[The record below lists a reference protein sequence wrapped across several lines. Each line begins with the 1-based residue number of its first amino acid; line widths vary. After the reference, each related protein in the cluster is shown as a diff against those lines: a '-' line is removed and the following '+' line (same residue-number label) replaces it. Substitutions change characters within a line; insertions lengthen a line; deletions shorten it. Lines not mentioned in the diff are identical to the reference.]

1 MKTLPLGHSGIE
13 VSALCLG
20 ILPFGTKVDEPTS
33 FAILDA
39 YFAAGGR
46 FIDTANNY
54 SMWHPGGVG
63 IESETTLGKWM
74 RTRKNRSQLVIATKV
89 GANRADI
96 GPSLSAST
104 IMAEFDGSLRRLG
117 ADHVDLYYAHLDI
130 RKDPLEETLVAFD
143 QLVKAGK
150 VRALGCSNYL
160 SWRIEQARQFSR
172 SHGWAEYCCVQQRF
186 TYLRPQPGASFGRQR
201 SGNDDLLDYC
211 QANPDFR
218 MLAYSPLLAGAYT
231 RSDKPLPKQ
240 YAGTDSERRLA
251 AAFRSGWRAECD
263 PQSDHLRLAAARQPC
278 DHPAHRADLARTT
291 RRKPEKPGRG
301 AQPRAGG
308 TADNGGES
316 LIRMNRKQMVHHG

>member
-74 RTRKNRSQLVIATKV
+74 RARKNRSQLVIATKV

-130 RKDPLEETLVAFD
+130 RKDPLEGTLVAFD

-160 SWRIEQARQFSR
+160 SWRIERARQLSR

-251 AAFRSGWRAECD
+251 ELSVVAGELNATLNQVIYAWLLQGSPAII
-263 PQSDHLRLAAARQPC
+263 PLTAPTSLAQLEENLGGLNLTLVPEQ
-278 DHPAHRADLARTT
+278 LARLNT
-291 RRKPEKPGRG
+291 
-301 AQPRAGG
+301 AG
-308 TADNGGES
+308 NP
-316 LIRMNRKQMVHHG
+316 

>member
-20 ILPFGTKVDEPTS
+20 ILPFGTKVDESTS

-54 SMWHPGGVG
+54 SMWHAGGIGV
-63 IESETTLGKWM
+63 ESETVLGRWM
-74 RTRKNRSQLVIATKV
+74 RARGNRGQLVIATKV
-89 GANRADI
+89 GFNRADV
-96 GPSLSAST
+96 GPSLSAAT
-104 IMAEFDGSLRRLG
+104 IKAEFDGSLRRLG
-117 ADHVDLYYAHLDI
+117 ADYVDLYYAHADI
-130 RKDPLEETLVAFD
+130 RTNPLEETLACFD

-160 SWRIEQARQFSR
+160 AWRIERSRQISR
-172 SHGWAEYCCVQQRF
+172 AHGWAEYCCIQQRF
-186 TYLRPQPGASFGRQR
+186 TYLRPQPGASFGAQR
-201 SGNDDLLDYC
+201 SGNADLLDYC

-251 AAFRSGWRAECD
+251 ELSAVAGELDATLNQVIYAWLLQGSPAIVPLTAPTSLTQLDENLKCLD
-263 PQSDHLRLAAARQPC
+263 VVLTPEQVERLS
-278 DHPAHRADLARTT
+278 T
-291 RRKPEKPGRG
+291 
-301 AQPRAGG
+301 AG
-308 TADNGGES
+308 NP
-316 LIRMNRKQMVHHG
+316 